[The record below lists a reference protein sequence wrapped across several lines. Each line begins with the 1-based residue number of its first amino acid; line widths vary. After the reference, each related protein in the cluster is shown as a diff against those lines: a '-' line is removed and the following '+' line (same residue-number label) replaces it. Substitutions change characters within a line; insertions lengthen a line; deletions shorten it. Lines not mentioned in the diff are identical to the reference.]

1 MNKQNWLDIAEVAD
15 ALRLMPRLILAG
27 CYIGFFCYVYWVT
40 GMYFATP
47 NPGVEIT
54 AFVTVIIPAITGI
67 ISAMT
72 NKYFQTGR
80 KWGGDNNSG

>member
-27 CYIGFFCYVYWVT
+27 CYICFFYYVYWVT
-40 GMYFATP
+40 GLYFITP

-54 AFVTVIIPAITGI
+54 AFVTIVIPALTGI

-80 KWGGDNNSG
+80 NWEKDDVK